1 MDLLPNDDQIALVDA
16 TANFIAK
23 ELRTDDAELA
33 PLSRAAL
40 TRCADLGWFA
50 LAVPESDG
58 GVGASIVDEMLVFRE
73 LGRALI
79 AGPFVATAL
88 AGRLALSAGKRDL
101 AERIFAGE
109 TIVAFAEPEFSGGP
123 EQRARIFDHEAA
135 ALILVPRA
143 KSLSLLVKPDSVP
156 ARCIDELTSMATAD
170 LAGAE
175 IVVEATEPEGVR
187 TLGWVLLSA
196 MLTGITEAT
205 LNASVSYLK
214 TREQFGRPI
223 GAFQSLK
230 HGAADMAAEAELA
243 LTLTTYAALSLGEG
257 DPHARL
263 YCLSA
268 RALTSRA
275 ALANAR
281 VNIQNHG
288 AMGTTSE
295 NPAHTY
301 LKRAHVLSQQ
311 FGGVHDPL
319 VAVLAEPSPLAL

>member
-23 ELRTDDAELA
+23 ELTSDDSGTA
-33 PLSRAAL
+33 PLSRVAIK
-40 TRCADLGWFA
+40 RCADLGWFA

-73 LGRALI
+73 LGRGLI
-79 AGPFVATAL
+79 AGPFVATVL
-88 AGRLALSAGKRDL
+88 AGRLALDAGNHKL
-101 AERIFAGE
+101 AKQIFAGE
-109 TIVAFAEPEFSGGP
+109 TVAALAEPVFADGP
-123 EQRARIFDHEAA
+123 EQRARIFDHESAD
-135 ALILVPRA
+135 LILAPHGG
-143 KSLSLLVKPDSVP
+143 SLSLLVKPDSVP
-156 ARCIDELTSMATAD
+156 ARCIDELTSMAIANLT
-170 LAGAE
+170 GAE
-175 IVVEATEPEGVR
+175 VVAVAADPESVR

-205 LNASVSYLK
+205 LNASVAYLK

-230 HGAADMAAEAELA
+230 HGAANMATEAELA

-281 VNIQNHG
+281 ANIQNHG

-311 FGGVHDPL
+311 LGGVHEPL
-319 VAVLAEPSPLAL
+319 IALLAEPSPLGL